1 MACQLM
7 WNSRNHQL
15 MGLAMTSEDMASLTD
30 IYHILKD
37 PEASQMSYI
46 LQFIWRDLTSS
57 YDVVG
62 PYNTSA
68 ASVEA
73 KFVVACVFDTITLFQ
88 HHGLKIINWSATE
101 DTQILLQLK
110 QVIAAMG
117 PIQSRRMGVTDMRYS
132 HG

>member
-1 MACQLM
+1 
-7 WNSRNHQL
+7 

-30 IYHILKD
+30 IYRILKD

-62 PYNTSA
+62 PYYTSA

-73 KFVVACVFDTITLFQ
+73 KFVVVCVFETIKLFQ
-88 HHGLKIINWSATE
+88 HHGLKTSLLVCDRGSTNIAT
-101 DTQILLQLK
+101 I
-110 QVIAAMG
+110 
-117 PIQSRRMGVTDMRYS
+117 
-132 HG
+132 